1 MKRFLKTALLVI
13 TAFLCVAL
21 AACTKGD
28 ETSDSGEVDIS
39 APEEIVLYEGYK
51 DTVTERFTLKGD
63 IVSVTLE
70 SRYSQV
76 AWNPAEKVLEIAS
89 GLTEGE
95 YSVSLTAS
103 TEKGEKTKTI
113 SYAFTVEKYVFPSL
127 LGPQSIILYEDYES
141 FSSENFTVAGT
152 NVSVSLVANNANGK
166 IRWNDETKKLDI
178 AEGLA
183 GGNYLVTIKVEND
196 RAEDTVS
203 SEVIVKI
210 KENPKIEGSA
220 RLEAVEGYDA
230 ISSES
235 FTLKGSGVTVETAE
249 NDATGKIV
257 WNDETKSLDV
267 AAGLDCGVY
276 LVVLKISDGM
286 RVNEFEFTFVVKSL
300 IRLTGSYEYT
310 SGRYADGKIINPDDK
325 VTVIS
330 GKYEGIVD
338 TETQTYSIS
347 VPEGTNELT
356 FTSELFQSVKTTVEA
371 TEDSTAEEVVF
382 SHVLLEDISEKVVN
396 PAVEVENGYAVWS
409 KKNVAIKGAV
419 AEEGFVLNYVL
430 AGTSNTGWY
439 YRGFIGVTLDNGTNH
454 SMSFIT
460 SSGKLSLA
468 WNNSATTYNSSTAYK
483 NLGYADVKTEDLK
496 VTIIY
501 YENVYYF
508 FLNDEYACKV
518 SEKADLNQYAWN
530 FSPDVLTD
538 GIRTLSLSTVN
549 ITAIYKN
556 ISYKLGDEI
565 AIETL
570 KEIPVNITGEK
581 EMTLAVGYAETY
593 SGSFEVAAC
602 NDYTVTVTGNEKIT
616 WNEEK
621 KSLHI
626 AEGLTI
632 GEYTV
637 TITVNNG
644 KQKDEFVFTVKIRA
658 DADIGEKW
666 EWDFI
671 DNPFEEE

>member
-1 MKRFLKTALLVI
+1 MVN
-13 TAFLCVAL
+13 
-21 AACTKGD
+21 
-28 ETSDSGEVDIS
+28 
-39 APEEIVLYEGYK
+39 
-51 DTVTERFTLKGD
+51 VT
-63 IVSVTLE
+63 
-70 SRYSQV
+70 
-76 AWNPAEKVLEIAS
+76 
-89 GLTEGE
+89 
-95 YSVSLTAS
+95 
-103 TEKGEKTKTI
+103 
-113 SYAFTVEKYVFPSL
+113 
-127 LGPQSIILYEDYES
+127 
-141 FSSENFTVAGT
+141 
-152 NVSVSLVANNANGK
+152 
-166 IRWNDETKKLDI
+166 
-178 AEGLA
+178 
-183 GGNYLVTIKVEND
+183 GN
-196 RAEDTVS
+196 
-203 SEVIVKI
+203 
-210 KENPKIEGSA
+210 
-220 RLEAVEGYDA
+220 
-230 ISSES
+230 
-235 FTLKGSGVTVETAE
+235 
-249 NDATGKIV
+249 
-257 WNDETKSLDV
+257 
-267 AAGLDCGVY
+267 
-276 LVVLKISDGM
+276 
-286 RVNEFEFTFVVKSL
+286 
-300 IRLTGSYEYT
+300 YEYT
-310 SGRYADGKIINPDDK
+310 SGRYAGGKITNPDDK
-325 VTVIS
+325 VTVTS

-371 TEDSTAEEVVF
+371 TEGATAEEVVF
-382 SHVLLEDISEKVVN
+382 SHVLLEDISDKAVN

-430 AGTSNTGWY
+430 AGTSSTDWY

-632 GEYTV
+632 GEYTCLLY
-637 TITVNNG
+637 TSPSPR
-644 KQKDEFVFTVKIRA
+644 D
-658 DADIGEKW
+658 
-666 EWDFI
+666 
-671 DNPFEEE
+671 